1 MILDGSVWHC
11 SILKFYGHNSKKYR
25 VIVPK
30 PTASI
35 GWSKFYIQGTFYIP
49 GTFYISRM
57 AGNKIDDIY
66 IYICTWITGMMYIT
80 KIDTIQH
87 INTMHTDI
95 YIYYTIWRKHWHGRS
110 VMVCVPGS
118 TYSHWWGH
126 KPDPRTPLTE
136 RTIIDVHA
144 DHQTGCIPAQAG
156 WKHGRHLLKTRTGC
170 KHLTQL
176 IYL

>member
-57 AGNKIDDIY
+57 AGNKIDNIY
-66 IYICTWITGMMYIT
+66 IYMYMNHRNDVYNKDWYYT
-80 KIDTIQH
+80 THKYNAH
-87 INTMHTDI
+87 GYI
-95 YIYYTIWRKHWHGRS
+95 YIYYTIWLKHWHGRS

-176 IYL
+176 IYI